1 MPDVLEERLAELA
14 TDIRVAVPDGL
25 EAAVMA
31 RVRATRPHARWRR
44 WAAGLLL
51 GLLGAGVVV
60 SPVGATLREWLGF
73 HGVGVTSDDPV
84 TGTPT
89 VPAASGGT
97 SLDRAAAAA
106 GFTPL
111 VPAELGPPEGVEVS
125 DDGAVVSLS
134 WTTEDGTLRL
144 DQFEGG
150 VDPLFWK
157 SAPEASH
164 VTVSGQAAL
173 WLPTAHRVTVV
184 DGDGDVRHLPS
195 RLSAP
200 TLVWLSGE
208 LTLRLEG
215 DLDLAA
221 ATRIAESVD

>member
-1 MPDVLEERLAELA
+1 MPDLIEERLAELA

-31 RVRATRPHARWRR
+31 RVRATRQHARWRR

-97 SLDRAAAAA
+97 SLDRAAAVA

>member
-97 SLDRAAAAA
+97 SLDRAAAVA

>member
-1 MPDVLEERLAELA
+1 MPDALEERLAELA
-14 TDIRVAVPDGL
+14 ADIRVEVPDGL
-25 EAAVMA
+25 ETAVMA

-60 SPVGATLREWLGF
+60 SPVGATLREWIGF

-89 VPAASGGT
+89 VPRASGGT
-97 SLDRAAAAA
+97 LGRAAAAA

-111 VPAELGPPEGVEVS
+111 VPAELGQPEGVEVS

-150 VDPLFWK
+150 VEPLFWK

-164 VTVSGQAAL
+164 VTVSGHAAL
-173 WLPTAHRVTVV
+173 WLPTAHRVSVV

-195 RLSAP
+195 RLAAP
-200 TLVWLSGE
+200 TLVWLHGD